1 MHIGNT
7 KRIASTGLF
16 DSHGLFTDI
25 LNHPALYLNGTAPLN
40 TTGAVR
46 SCVFNLNES
55 TSDPGDCTLATGS
68 DADSF
73 VWCVGWIFSRAI
85 LED

>member
-1 MHIGNT
+1 MGNT

-73 VWCVGWIFSRAI
+73 VWCVDWIFSRAI